1 MEATRSAK
9 AEPRSAASTP
19 RKERSAGAGWS
30 STSESDL
37 VQRHRYGD
45 PQAFEEIYEEFA
57 GLVYNLAL
65 RMSGRPG
72 NAEDLSQ
79 EVFLRIH
86 RYLGRF
92 NGRSSL
98 KTWVYRVTLNH
109 CRSRLGRKKIPIQS
123 LAEDTE
129 DGRGVKLRETRRNPE
144 QRAMASDVS
153 RQISAAL
160 PQIKAVYRE
169 ALILRDLEELTYQE
183 IAKVLGVR
191 MGTVRSRIARGRDQ
205 LRRVLGRAP

>member
-9 AEPRSAASTP
+9 AEHRRAATASREERPGGVSLSSTP
-19 RKERSAGAGWS
+19 EH
-30 STSESDL
+30 DL

-45 PQAFEEIYEEFA
+45 PQAFEEVYREYS
-57 GLVYNLAL
+57 GLVFNLAL
-65 RMSGRPG
+65 RMSGRAG
-72 NAEDLSQ
+72 QAEDLTQ

-109 CRSRLGRKKIPIQS
+109 CRSRLGRKKYFLKP
-123 LAEDTE
+123 LAEETD
-129 DGRGVKLRETRRNPE
+129 DGSGVELRETRRDPE
-144 QRAMASDVS
+144 QRAMASDVA
-153 RQISAAL
+153 RQIAEAL
-160 PQIKAVYRE
+160 PKVKAVFRE
-169 ALILRDLEELTYQE
+169 ALILRDLEELTYEE
-183 IAKVLGVR
+183 ISQVLGVR

-205 LRRVLGRAP
+205 LRRAIGRQR